1 MPEDKEDRRR
11 AGELWNTAGRYLDE
25 RGKVHRVT
33 VNQGAVSPC
42 NARESNEVQPLRLG

>member
-11 AGELWNTAGRYLDE
+11 AGELWNTAGRY
-25 RGKVHRVT
+25 RVT